1 MSRSIVFSLTLTE
14 NERYRDF
21 RFQVANAQFSR
32 KTKTLKCLTN
42 GCANCQ
48 LAEEQVSGLL
58 CPTVSGTLWLWPK
71 IKRTQRLWSTGN
83 KEQPHRDGDYGQD
96 TDGMSSMCVRAA
108 KTVEISGVGINF
120 EPTSLRCSASICPSF
135 WPLYFLY
142 TLFLDLKRRGTSKR
156 THFTYER
163 NSLG

>member
-1 MSRSIVFSLTLTE
+1 MSRSIVFPWRWQRTRDTEIFAFKWLTH
-14 NERYRDF
+14 NF
-21 RFQVANAQFSR
+21 REKR
-32 KTKTLKCLTN
+32 KTLKCLTN

-135 WPLYFLY
+135 LPLYFLY